1 MTQIQRHRRTERRA
15 APAPAPRRDSVQKR
29 APAPRRPRQ
38 KQPLLPG
45 WQKAGFIILACL
57 CLLIIAAQGMTRA
70 YINDQI
76 AQREAAWQRVVNNHP
91 LEYKELIEEYAGQNN
106 LEPAFVAAIIMNE
119 SSFRRYAES
128 SVGASGLM
136 QLMPD
141 TAEWIAGKLD
151 DDRYTFDRMWDG
163 ETNIRYGCWYLGYLS
178 RLFHGD
184 AQLVSAAYHAGQTT
198 VTQWLSDPA
207 KSADGVSLDI
217 TRLSDGP
224 TKQYIG
230 RVTQTYGI
238 YQSLLYPDEAFDA
251 QDAVPADGSSAS
263 AVR

>member
-151 DDRYTFDRMWDG
+151 ENYSYERLKDP
-163 ETNIRYGCWYLGYLS
+163 ETNIRYGCWYLGFLAQ
-178 RLFHGD
+178 RFQGD
-184 AQLVSAAYHAGQTT
+184 PVSVACAYHAGQGEI
-198 VTQWLSDPA
+198 QGWRSQPGMLNEQ
-207 KSADGVSLDI
+207 GGLILDK
-217 TRLSDGP
+217 LVDGP
-224 TKQYIG
+224 SKNYA
-230 RVTQTYGI
+230 RKVTEDYGV
-238 YQSLLYPDEAFDA
+238 YERLYFQEDPEIIM
-251 QDAVPADGSSAS
+251 
-263 AVR
+263 